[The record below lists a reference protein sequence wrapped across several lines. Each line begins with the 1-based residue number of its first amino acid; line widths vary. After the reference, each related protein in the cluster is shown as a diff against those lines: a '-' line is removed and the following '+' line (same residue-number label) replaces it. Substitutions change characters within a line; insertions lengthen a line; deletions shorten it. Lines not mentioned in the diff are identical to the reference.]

1 METNGVIVTQ
11 SGYTAE
17 EKQLLIESWK
27 QSGKTRMDFSKERGI
42 NYHTF
47 ISWINPKKQKKH
59 QKVKPVHVPSGF
71 TEVKIATPVKGNLFA
86 QIVFE
91 KTQLN
96 LYHQVSADFLKRLL
110 GS

>member
-1 METNGVIVTQ
+1 METNGVII
-11 SGYTAE
+11 SHRGHSAE

-27 QSGKTRMDFSKERGI
+27 KSGKSRMDFSKERGI

-47 ISWINPKKQKKH
+47 ISWINPKKQKKFP
-59 QKVKPVHVPSGF
+59 KVKPVNVSSGF
-71 TEVKIATPVKGNLFA
+71 SEVKIASPVKGNLFA

-96 LYHQVSADFLKRLL
+96 LYQPVSADFLKRLL